1 MSFQLERQAIETKAA
16 TDWPTLQPGVDI
28 FFDNV
33 PEGPVN
39 PGVKY
44 ARLFILPA
52 DSNQITL
59 ENGNGSLHRAAGVI
73 MVQCFAPLG
82 KGTKEALDM
91 ADSVATI
98 FRNARLTNG
107 VLCRSPRRDPGR
119 ATGSHYQV
127 NVIVPFQR
135 DTLYN

>member
-16 TDWPTLQPGVDI
+16 TDWALAQPGVEL

-33 PEGPVN
+33 PEGPIS
-39 PGVKY
+39 PSTKY

-52 DSNQITL
+52 GSEQITL
-59 ENGNGSLHRAAGVI
+59 ETGSGSTHRAAGVI
-73 MVQCFAPLG
+73 MIQCFAPLG
-82 KGTKEALDM
+82 RGSKEALDL
-91 ADSVATI
+91 ADSAANI

-119 ATGSHYQV
+119 ATGSHFQV
-127 NVIVPFQR
+127 NVVIPFQR